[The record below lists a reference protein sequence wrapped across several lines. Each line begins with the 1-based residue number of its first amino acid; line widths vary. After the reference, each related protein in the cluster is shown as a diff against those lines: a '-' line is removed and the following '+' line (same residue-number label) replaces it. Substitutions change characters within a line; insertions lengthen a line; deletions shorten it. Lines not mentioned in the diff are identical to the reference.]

1 MLGCLLAKGGFTCH
15 VWPFYNMPLI
25 TICQPQIVLNSLLVN
40 FSTLS
45 ARKTAR
51 SAFPSVLLR
60 LLSVFLAV
68 DDQLQPSD
76 KGRDRIE
83 KYLPSNYFVRSN
95 QMLSPI
101 TIYGT
106 SSVLVIIGRKNM
118 PFPPSYSVSMFSLQ
132 PFYSVQFAVQALP
145 ATCRAWDDNTWY
157 FCRSSCT
164 PPCVYSI
171 LQFRPKVNGFIR

>member
-1 MLGCLLAKGGFTCH
+1 
-15 VWPFYNMPLI
+15 MPLI

-83 KYLPSNYFVRSN
+83 KSLPSNYFVRSN

-118 PFPPSYSVSMFSLQ
+118 PFPPSYSASMLSLSRMVPANRYFKIHHFS
-132 PFYSVQFAVQALP
+132 
-145 ATCRAWDDNTWY
+145 R
-157 FCRSSCT
+157 
-164 PPCVYSI
+164 SI
-171 LQFRPKVNGFIR
+171 LLPQNPIGPPRFCCFRSLHPKDTSGRCLLHTPFPRRAQN

>member
-1 MLGCLLAKGGFTCH
+1 
-15 VWPFYNMPLI
+15 MPLI

-118 PFPPSYSVSMFSLQ
+118 PFPPSYSASMLSLSRMVPATDSKFITFPVRSTASKSHWPTSILLFSLS
-132 PFYSVQFAVQALP
+132 PAYTPVPASHWPRNSVGVMPVHFL
-145 ATCRAWDDNTWY
+145 
-157 FCRSSCT
+157 
-164 PPCVYSI
+164 
-171 LQFRPKVNGFIR
+171 KIRLK

>member
-1 MLGCLLAKGGFTCH
+1 
-15 VWPFYNMPLI
+15 MPLI

-51 SAFPSVLLR
+51 SSLPSVPLR
-60 LLSVFLAV
+60 LLAVFLVV
-68 DDQLQPSD
+68 DNQPQPSD
-76 KGRDRIE
+76 QGRDRIE
-83 KYLPSNYFVRSN
+83 KYLLSNYFVRSN

-118 PFPPSYSVSMFSLQ
+118 PFPPSYSVSMFSL
-132 PFYSVQFAVQALP
+132 SRMVP
-145 ATCRAWDDNTWY
+145 ATDSKYTALDDVKDDAKCNPWHKNDSRIIKSTKLAHT
-157 FCRSSCT
+157 SSD
-164 PPCVYSI
+164 
-171 LQFRPKVNGFIR
+171 R

>member
-1 MLGCLLAKGGFTCH
+1 
-15 VWPFYNMPLI
+15 MPLI

-118 PFPPSYSVSMFSLQ
+118 PFPPSYSASMLLAIANGSGDRFKIHHFSRSIYCLKIPIGPPRFCCFRCLHPKDTSGRWLLHT
-132 PFYSVQFAVQALP
+132 PFP
-145 ATCRAWDDNTWY
+145 RRAQN
-157 FCRSSCT
+157 
-164 PPCVYSI
+164 
-171 LQFRPKVNGFIR
+171 